1 MRAQIKGCLGQ
12 MAHRRQIAQW
22 VGTRTTHPGGT
33 GFEPRR
39 GLMIGISPED
49 CRGRLDPFPRYLI
62 LRVKRRFHQTR
73 RRVANKVGGIQ
84 EDHPGGVASP
94 GSRPVLAQNQG
105 VSPRASRRGFFR
117 PKKGVPGFFGVGNRP
132 VFIENL
138 GIACGHSRRVFF
150 FGPKN
155 TPLGFSAAKKA

>member
-1 MRAQIKGCLGQ
+1 MWLLCLKMRAQIWGCLGQ

-62 LRVKRRFHQTR
+62 LRVKRRFSLER
-73 RRVANKVGGIQ
+73 L
-84 EDHPGGVASP
+84 

-117 PKKGVPGFFGVGNRP
+117 PQKHVPGFFGAP
-132 VFIENL
+132 K
-138 GIACGHSRRVFF
+138 
-150 FGPKN
+150 GPFLLK
-155 TPLGFSAAKKA
+155 T